1 MITHAGKRTLTL
13 ENRPYLL
20 SHAAA
25 VGKKEGEG
33 PLGSRFDFVT
43 RNDRMGQKS
52 WELAE
57 SELQRTAIDL
67 ALRKG
72 SLRHCDLDLILAGDL
87 LNQCIGS
94 FLASMHSD
102 VPYLGQY
109 GACSTMAQG
118 LALGGVLVEAGAAA
132 RLAVSASSHFCSAER
147 QYRFPLA
154 YGGQRTPTA
163 QWTATAAGAA
173 VLGAEGGS
181 SVRMTHVLF
190 GKMIELGVK
199 DANNMGAA
207 MAPED
212 VNLDPYIFRRAER
225 CVLQKIRYYHNHTL
239 VFPLERTETENRQ
252 SPLMPDWRQGGLYLR
267 KCFSYPNTGGETC
280 RFPCSLLFR
289 LSCCLIGPDFFCN
302 LFNERQLAPLV
313 LIGDK
318 IAFLGGS
325 EAALRA
331 ERQLLERHIFGSL
344 TDTRDNVFLLFQSG
358 ILGGYQTQNDLLL
371 ADVAQRLETA
381 GTVAVVLEEEAVHVA
396 VAEQDLRYR
405 LIAAGG
411 RPGRAEVAATDVHG
425 DNHVLRLCFEDLVEH
440 INVLAADLIYVDAA
454 LCICLALLSRTE
466 LAPGGIIK
474 L

>member
-1 MITHAGKRTLTL
+1 MIRHAGKRTLVL
-13 ENRPYLL
+13 ENRPRLL

-207 MAPED
+207 MAPAACD
-212 VNLDPYIFRRAER
+212 
-225 CVLQKIRYYHNHTL
+225 T
-239 VFPLERTETENRQ
+239 
-252 SPLMPDWRQGGLYLR
+252 
-267 KCFSYPNTGGETC
+267 
-280 RFPCSLLFR
+280 
-289 LSCCLIGPDFFCN
+289 LSCLLRELGTQPTDFDCI
-302 LFNERQLAPLV
+302 V
-313 LIGDK
+313 TGD
-318 IAFLGGS
+318 LGRVG
-325 EAALRA
+325 A
-331 ERQLLERHIFGSL
+331 
-344 TDTRDNVFLLFQSG
+344 
-358 ILGGYQTQNDLLL
+358 DLLL
-371 ADVAQRLETA
+371 TLLREDGIDLSPVYSDCGILLFGDTQDAHAGGSGCGCSAAVLCGPLLRDMHEGKIRRMIFA
-381 GTVAVVLEEEAVHVA
+381 GTGAMMSPTSVQQSQPIAGICHAVVLERSGA
-396 VAEQDLRYR
+396 
-405 LIAAGG
+405 
-411 RPGRAEVAATDVHG
+411 
-425 DNHVLRLCFEDLVEH
+425 
-440 INVLAADLIYVDAA
+440 
-454 LCICLALLSRTE
+454 
-466 LAPGGIIK
+466 
-474 L
+474 

>member
-1 MITHAGKRTLTL
+1 MIAHAGKRTLTL

-109 GACSTMAQG
+109 GACSTMAES
-118 LALGGVLVEAGAAA
+118 LLLAAA
-132 RLAVSASSHFCSAER
+132 LVDAGFADTAAALTSSHFASAER
-147 QYRFPLA
+147 QYRFPLG

-163 QWTATAAGAA
+163 QWTVTGSGCCM
-173 VLGAEGGS
+173 LGAEGGS

-207 MAPED
+207 MAMAA
-212 VNLDPYIFRRAER
+212 LDTILQNFRDLGVDETHYDKIITGDLGSVGQTVLIDLLREKGIDIADRHMDCGIEIFDAEAQDTHAGGSGCGCSAVTLAAYILPKLESGEWKK
-225 CVLQKIRYYHNHTL
+225 VLFL
-239 VFPLERTETENRQ
+239 P
-252 SPLMPDWRQGGLYLR
+252 
-267 KCFSYPNTGGETC
+267 TGA
-280 RFPCSLLFR
+280 LL
-289 LSCCLIGPDFFCN
+289 SKTS
-302 LFNERQLAPLV
+302 FNEGKSVP
-313 LIGDK
+313 G
-318 IAFLGGS
+318 IA
-325 EAALRA
+325 
-331 ERQLLERHIFGSL
+331 H
-344 TDTRDNVFLLFQSG
+344 
-358 ILGGYQTQNDLLL
+358 
-371 ADVAQRLETA
+371 
-381 GTVAVVLEEEAVHVA
+381 AVVLESPAV
-396 VAEQDLRYR
+396 
-405 LIAAGG
+405 
-411 RPGRAEVAATDVHG
+411 
-425 DNHVLRLCFEDLVEH
+425 
-440 INVLAADLIYVDAA
+440 
-454 LCICLALLSRTE
+454 
-466 LAPGGIIK
+466 K
-474 L
+474 

>member
-1 MITHAGKRTLTL
+1 MIAHAGKRTLAL

-207 MAPED
+207 MAPAACD
-212 VNLDPYIFRRAER
+212 
-225 CVLQKIRYYHNHTL
+225 T
-239 VFPLERTETENRQ
+239 
-252 SPLMPDWRQGGLYLR
+252 
-267 KCFSYPNTGGETC
+267 
-280 RFPCSLLFR
+280 
-289 LSCCLIGPDFFCN
+289 LSCLLRELGAKPTDFDCI
-302 LFNERQLAPLV
+302 V
-313 LIGDK
+313 TGD
-318 IAFLGGS
+318 LGRVG
-325 EAALRA
+325 A
-331 ERQLLERHIFGSL
+331 
-344 TDTRDNVFLLFQSG
+344 
-358 ILGGYQTQNDLLL
+358 DLLL
-371 ADVAQRLETA
+371 TLLREDGIDLSPVYSDCGILLFGDTQDAHAGGSGCGCSAAVLCGPLLRDMHEGKIRRMIFA
-381 GTVAVVLEEEAVHVA
+381 GTGAMMSPTSVQQSQPIAGICHAVVLERSGV
-396 VAEQDLRYR
+396 
-405 LIAAGG
+405 
-411 RPGRAEVAATDVHG
+411 
-425 DNHVLRLCFEDLVEH
+425 
-440 INVLAADLIYVDAA
+440 
-454 LCICLALLSRTE
+454 
-466 LAPGGIIK
+466 
-474 L
+474 

>member
-1 MITHAGKRTLTL
+1 MIKRIGKRTLAL

-20 SHAAA
+20 GHAAA
-25 VGKKEGEG
+25 GGKKEGEG
-33 PLGSRFDFVT
+33 PLGERFDKVAKNH
-43 RNDRMGQKS
+43 RIGQRS

-57 SELQRTAIDL
+57 SELQKTAIRL
-67 ALRKG
+67 ALRKATLPER
-72 SLRHCDLDLILAGDL
+72 SLDLILAGDL

-94 FLASMHSD
+94 FLASMHAN

-118 LALGGVLVEAGAAA
+118 LALGGCLVESGAAD
-132 RLAVSASSHFCSAER
+132 RLLAAASSHFCSAER

-173 VLGAEGGS
+173 VLGSEPVPNGAEPCD
-181 SVRMTHVLF
+181 VRVTHVLF
-190 GKMIELGVK
+190 GKMVEMGVK
-199 DANNMGAA
+199 DAANMGAA

-212 VNLDPYIFRRAER
+212 VNLDPYIFRCAER
-225 CVLQKIRYYHNHTL
+225 CVLQKIRYYHNHSL
-239 VFPLERTETENRQ
+239 GF
-252 SPLMPDWRQGGLYLR
+252 YLR

-302 LFNERQLAPLV
+302 LLDERQLAPLIR
-313 LIGDK
+313 IGHK
-318 IAFLGGS
+318 IALLGGS

-331 ERQLLERHIFGSL
+331 ERQLLERHILGSL
-344 TDTRDNVFLLFQSG
+344 ADARDNVFLVFQLG

-396 VAEQDLRYR
+396 VTEQDFRYR

-411 RPGRAEVAATDVHG
+411 RPGRAEVAAADVHG

-440 INVLAADLIYVDAA
+440 INVLVTDLIYVDAA
-454 LCICLALLSRTE
+454 LCVCLALLSRTE
-466 LAPGGIIK
+466 FAPGGIIE